1 MEVIPVILNNVIYDT
16 HLRRFYCSEK
26 PPYPLRSFNLVF
38 PFLPLTDVSGAYEV
52 NRPTYITNY
61 HHTCIGHAYLDF
73 TIPLLSILYEYSP
86 EILSKRGFQLFI
98 LKDSFKEYTTDPALI
113 EFIDKWER
121 NTVDFTGSYKGAYQH
136 FHKCFS
142 DSPILFEKSCPR
154 YIRFSTIIYG
164 GNEDWQRAFHNCNE
178 KFVGR
183 REVPVATD
191 EQLMRWNT
199 IGAEAF
205 SKYIERSPKKGGMLL
220 VARKETRAFARASL
234 TKLSWVLNTE
244 PVFLEEYSFQE
255 QVQLFTDADIVVGAH
270 GSGLCH
276 LIWCEKGT
284 KVIEIFAGNDRR
296 KGIFESLSKL
306 LKFNYTRIECSEEDT
321 WDDPFE
327 VPEWVISNLRL
338 MLSSS

>member
-1 MEVIPVILNNVIYDT
+1 MEVIPVVLNNVLYDT
-16 HLRRFYCSEK
+16 HLRTFHCSGK
-26 PPYPLRSFNLVF
+26 PPYPLKSFDLVF
-38 PFLPLTDVSGAYEV
+38 PFLPLTDVSDAYEI

-61 HHTCIGHAYLDF
+61 LHTCIGHAYLDC
-73 TIPLLSILYEYSP
+73 TIPLLSILHEYSP

-98 LKDSFKEYTTDPALI
+98 LKDTFKEYTTEPALI
-113 EFIDKWER
+113 EFFNECER
-121 NTVDFTGSYKGAYQH
+121 KTVDFTGSYMGNYQH

-142 DSPILFEKSCPR
+142 DAPILFEKSCPR

-183 REVPVATD
+183 RNIPVATD
-191 EQLMRWNT
+191 EQLIKWNA

-205 SKYIERSPKKGGMLL
+205 SKYIQLSPKKGGTLL
-220 VARKETRAFARASL
+220 VARRGNRSFTRASL

-244 PVFLEEYSFQE
+244 PVYLEEYPFQE
-255 QVQLFTDADIVVGAH
+255 QVQLFTDADIVVGSH

-276 LIWCEKGT
+276 LIWCAKAT

-296 KGIFESLSKL
+296 KRIFESLSKL
-306 LKFNYTRIECSEEDT
+306 CEFNYTRIECSEEDT
-321 WDDPFE
+321 WDDPIE
-327 VPEWVISNLRL
+327 IPESVLLNLQL